1 MINVKDFD
9 LSSFVPNIYKSKVK
23 NEEGK
28 KVDVSF
34 CDNIITL
41 DTETTSYYIKDGKAL
56 TFDYK
61 KDAEFY
67 KTTTPIPETPSQAV
81 VTLAQVAA
89 TPQTIPEKEAIQIAS
104 VALEST
110 STPEGQKAIID
121 LTQQALL
128 PQAAEPSKLNE
139 TVKTAIADI
148 QTTQTKNAVESVVT
162 LAQQAASSQ
171 PTVQIED
178 IAKVANTA
186 LESTSTP
193 EGQKAVLDLTQQAV
207 KPKAGNPYTI
217 NEATQTAIKDITK

>member
-1 MINVKDFD
+1 MQYLII
-9 LSSFVPNIYKSKVK
+9 LSIL
-23 NEEGK
+23 
-28 KVDVSF
+28 
-34 CDNIITL
+34 IISL
-41 DTETTSYYIKDGKAL
+41 FIIFY
-56 TFDYK
+56 F
-61 KDAEFY
+61 FY

-207 KPKAGNPYTI
+207 KPEAGNPSTI